1 MQLCCRLLL
10 PASLSPLLAEP
21 PESPNANIAGRPFSV
36 LARAGS
42 MANGASWW
50 KPAIAIGTPRGET
63 RLMMRPYWI
72 TTNEAMT
79 PGYGIMA
86 YSIEDAKHRLG

>member
-1 MQLCCRLLL
+1 
-10 PASLSPLLAEP
+10 
-21 PESPNANIAGRPFSV
+21 
-36 LARAGS
+36 

-79 PGYGIMA
+79 PGYGITA